1 MASYQISIKFAT
13 NVAFMTYVEA
23 PSGNEDILKDF
34 FYQQFELEQPDKSAY
49 SVIDMEKNPNAFMEI
64 LVGKIPKKITLESQ
78 LANKAFAYSD
88 KYQ

>member
-23 PSGNEDILKDF
+23 PPGNEDILKDF

-78 LANKAFAYSD
+78 LANKAFAYSG

>member
-1 MASYQISIKFAT
+1 MPTYQITIKFAT
-13 NVAFMTYVEA
+13 SVAFMTYVEA

-49 SVIDMEKNPNAFMEI
+49 SVINTEENPNAFIEA
-64 LVGKIPKKITLESQ
+64 LLGKAPKKITLESQ
-78 LANKAFAYSD
+78 LANKAFVYAD